1 MTNVYILQNIK
12 GHRLGSIREEELEK
26 KLYDA
31 IKSKA
36 EINKLSEKL
45 QDKYIKQ
52 MKAFNQERKG
62 WSQDSLRNNTEIQ
75 KLCTH
80 ALQVINEYKKLQNK
94 NTNLI
99 SHNAQKDIS
108 IAESKAENI
117 TNSKKIRSLESMI
130 KILEGKLSSAQKDVI
145 SIQNDTSKKE
155 SENLSL
161 KSKIAELENIKSEL
175 ESKVNELQYLKSEVI
190 SKPIIGGD
198 DEKNMIK
205 SNDISVV
212 IEPSKSLRQYF
223 ISRKSMDQ
231 AGKINNDIS
240 TQTVIFDNC
249 SANDENT
256 KPSKVNTEI
265 NSKIS
270 DETSISEISENII
283 PRSQEIPNITPY
295 LVQPKNYNSSLIES
309 HSQIPIGEIGA
320 IPAMASTLMSPLSA
334 YRLLALLIIAVVW
347 FVVLRCT
354 WNIGRLE
361 EPGFKGSPY
370 GPLRNKKVIGYGIH
384 GSNNRLS
391 I

>member
-1 MTNVYILQNIK
+1 MTNVYTLQNIK

-26 KLYDA
+26 KLYNA

-52 MKAFNQERKG
+52 MKVFDWERKG

-75 KLCTH
+75 KLHTH

-130 KILEGKLSSAQKDVI
+130 KILEDKLSSAQKDVI
-145 SIQNDTSKKE
+145 SIQNDISKKE

-231 AGKINNDIS
+231 AGKIDNDIS

-256 KPSKVNTEI
+256 EPSKVNTEI
-265 NSKIS
+265 NSK
-270 DETSISEISENII
+270 
-283 PRSQEIPNITPY
+283 
-295 LVQPKNYNSSLIES
+295 PKNYNSSLIES

-320 IPAMASTLMSPLSA
+320 IPAVAS
-334 YRLLALLIIAVVW
+334 
-347 FVVLRCT
+347 
-354 WNIGRLE
+354 RLE
-361 EPGFKGSPY
+361 EPGFKESLY
-370 GPLRNKKVIGYGIH
+370 GPLCNKKVIGYGIH